1 MPTDLEVVFARIR
14 EAKAQSDA
22 NTTMLLI
29 CGGLCLALLVLLF
42 GGYGVAEALELMGEI
57 EF

>member
-1 MPTDLEVVFARIR
+1 MPTDLEPVFARVR

-29 CGGLCLALLVLLF
+29 CGGLCLALLVVLF
-42 GGYGVAEALELMGEI
+42 GGYSVAEALELMGEI